1 VENRRR
7 ASRERDAEE
16 LQFTLCQ
23 GARRSPPENL
33 GQRGPRALE
42 KVSEQSRRF
51 VLINY
56 IRFIVI
62 DILRHVIKI
71 ILFYYNVYEND
82 FIVINRYFKCFHCT
96 CTDF

>member
-7 ASRERDAEE
+7 TSRERDAEE

-23 GARRSPPENL
+23 GARRSPAENL

-42 KVSEQSRRF
+42 KVSEQSCRF
-51 VLINY
+51 ILINY

-71 ILFYYNVYEND
+71 ILLAVSLQHFM
-82 FIVINRYFKCFHCT
+82 KMT
-96 CTDF
+96 L